1 MHMLQ
6 VTKVPCFKR
15 WINHYYAHGI
25 RAHGIKLIIKSQ
37 TT

>member
-15 WINHYYAHGI
+15 WINHCAYGI

-37 TT
+37 IT